1 MLWVVLRLLSLILA
15 IVPILYLYRNEEKEE
30 IKKLNKKYLCSNFN
44 HRYYIIYCYNVY
56 EVVKAPHNFYLFV

>member
-30 IKKLNKKYLCSNFN
+30 IKKIKQKNICVVIS
-44 HRYYIIYCYNVY
+44 IIGII
-56 EVVKAPHNFYLFV
+56 LFIVTMFMRW